1 MQINVA
7 KNKNISSVR
16 KLAISGLVIG
26 MYVIVMYFTQSFA
39 FGQYQIRIA
48 TSLYALSGIFPFLIL
63 PMGIANL
70 ISNTIMGG
78 LGVFDMLGGA
88 AVGMMASGLIYLIK
102 RLKLNDWF
110 AALPIIL
117 VPGLVVPIWLSI
129 LIHVPYKVLAVSL
142 CIGQILPAIVG
153 VLLLKQLRKVL

>member
-16 KLAISGLVIG
+16 KLAVSGLVIG
-26 MYVIVMYFTQSFA
+26 MYVIVMYFTQGFA

-78 LGVFDMLGGA
+78 LGVFDMVGGA
-88 AVGMMASGLIYLIK
+88 AVGMLASGLVYFTK

-110 AALPIIL
+110 AILPIIF

-129 LIHVPYKVLAVSL
+129 LIHVPYKVLAISL
-142 CIGQILPAIVG
+142 CIGQIIPAIVG

>member
-1 MQINVA
+1 MEVNVT
-7 KNKNISSVR
+7 KNKNISSVK

-63 PMGIANL
+63 PMGVANL

-88 AVGMMASGLIYLIK
+88 AVGMMASGLVYLIK

-110 AALPIIL
+110 AILPIIFI
-117 VPGLVVPIWLSI
+117 PGLVVPIWLSI
-129 LIHVPYKVLAVSL
+129 LIHVPYKVLAISL
-142 CIGQILPAIVG
+142 CVGQIIPAIVG

>member
-1 MQINVA
+1 MEINIA
-7 KNKNISSVR
+7 KNKSISSVR

-26 MYVIVMYFTQSFA
+26 MYVIVMYFTQGFA

-48 TSLYALSGIFPFLIL
+48 TSLYALSGMFPFLIL

-70 ISNTIMGG
+70 ISNTLMGG
-78 LGVFDMLGGA
+78 LGIFDMVGGA
-88 AVGMMASGLIYLIK
+88 AVGMMASGLVYLIK
-102 RLKLNDWF
+102 KLKLNDWF
-110 AALPIIL
+110 ATLPIVF

-142 CIGQILPAIVG
+142 CVGQIIPAIVG